1 MTDTTNATNLV
12 PVTDQERIA
21 LLVQTAGSMEVFDT
35 ASNLAA
41 SEFLRDVKGLRERL
55 ASRVTDLR
63 RPYLTAANA
72 ISETAKPYLDD
83 LAAAEQHLK
92 GVAGTWVKE
101 QRDIARDEE
110 QARMN
115 TLERAV
121 AEGRHVD
128 ADAAL
133 EALMEPVETPWRAP
147 GTSLQTRWK
156 AEVSD
161 LMAYATWAVTRLH
174 EDKWLL
180 PNQALLDAEA
190 RAVKSE
196 STIPGVRF
204 NSETSLAASGR

>member
-1 MTDTTNATNLV
+1 MNTELV
-12 PVTDQERIA
+12 PVTDGERIA
-21 LLVQTAGSMEVFDT
+21 ALVQTAGSMEVT
-35 ASNLAA
+35 NMASNLAA
-41 SEFLRDVKGLRERL
+41 SEMLRDVKGLRERL
-55 ASRVTDLR
+55 AARVTELR
-63 RPYLTAANA
+63 RPHLAAANA
-72 ISETAKPYLDD
+72 ISDTAKPFLDD

-101 QRDIARDEE
+101 QRDIARAEE
-110 QARMN
+110 QARQDS
-115 TLERAV
+115 LDRAV

-156 AEVSD
+156 AEVTD
-161 LMAYATWAVTRLH
+161 FQAYAAWAVKRLH

-180 PNQALLDAEA
+180 PNQSLLDAEA
-190 RAVKSE
+190 RAVKGE
-196 STIPGVRF
+196 SSIPGVRF